1 MNDAT
6 LVYADYQATTP
17 ADPSVIEAMAP
28 FWHDTFG
35 NPHSAEHSVGWHAA
49 HAVQEAAAGVG
60 ALIDADAEEII
71 FTSGATEAN
80 NLALFGLA
88 IGAPPSRNRLLV
100 SSIEHKCVLATA
112 RVLAERHGF
121 VVETLPVDHQG
132 FVDPEALRRS
142 LDDDVLM
149 ASIMAVNNE
158 VGTVQPIAEL
168 GAILAE
174 HNIPLHCDAAQAPC
188 AMDVSRLAD
197 HADLISLSGHKI
209 YGPQGIGALFVR
221 HTLHD
226 HMSPLIHGG
235 GQQNGLRSGTVP
247 VPLCVGM
254 GAAARLVSGET
265 ACAERERIARQRDKF
280 IARIREHGASVTLNG
295 PPTEA
300 RHPGNANLRFDGY
313 DGRDLIDRLQPRLA
327 ASTGAACASGVT
339 ESSHVL
345 RALGL
350 SPQENDASIRFSFG
364 RFTTDAEIELSASL
378 VLEALEE
385 GVSDPKLGGRAIAVG
400 ARNA

>member
-1 MNDAT
+1 MNDT
-6 LVYADYQATTP
+6 ILVYADYQATTP
-17 ADPSVIEAMAP
+17 VDPGVVDAMTP

-49 HAVQEAAAGVG
+49 RAVQEAAASIG
-60 ALIDADAEEII
+60 ALIDADPEEII

-100 SSIEHKCVLATA
+100 SSIEHKCVLAAA
-112 RVLAERHGF
+112 RALAERQGF
-121 VVETLPVDHQG
+121 VIETLAVDHQG
-132 FVDPEALRRS
+132 FVDPDALRRA

-149 ASIMAVNNE
+149 TSIMAVNNE
-158 VGTVQPIAEL
+158 VGTVQAIAEL
-168 GAILAE
+168 GAMLAE
-174 HNIPLHCDAAQAPC
+174 HDVPLHCDAAQAPC
-188 AMDVSRLAD
+188 AIAVSGLAD

-221 HTLHD
+221 QTLQD
-226 HMSPLIHGG
+226 RISPMIHGG

-254 GAAARLVSGET
+254 GTAARLVCGEN
-265 ACAERERIARQRDKF
+265 ACAERERIARQRDTF
-280 IARIREHGASVTLNG
+280 IARLREHGAPVTING
-295 PPTEA
+295 PPMEA

-313 DGRDLIDRLQPRLA
+313 DGRDLLDRLQPRLA
-327 ASTGAACASGVT
+327 ASTGAACASGIT

-345 RALGL
+345 RALGQ
-350 SPQENDASIRFSFG
+350 STEETDASIRFSFG
-364 RFTTDAEIELSASL
+364 RFTTDAEIELAASL
-378 VLEALEE
+378 VLGALEQR
-385 GVSDPKLGGRAIAVG
+385 VPDPRDGDG
-400 ARNA
+400 